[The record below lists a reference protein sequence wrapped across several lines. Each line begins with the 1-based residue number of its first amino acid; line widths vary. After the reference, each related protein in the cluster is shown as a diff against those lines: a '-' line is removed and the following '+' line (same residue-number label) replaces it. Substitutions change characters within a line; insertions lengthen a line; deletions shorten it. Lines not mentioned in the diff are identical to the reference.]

1 MYNHFKPQTKKALN
15 VGDALDF
22 TTGNQ
27 ALDYGVA
34 GGGGAALG
42 GGIGALINKLRGGS
56 ALKGGLIG
64 AGIGGAAGLGTKA
77 LGDFALRDSRA
88 ADDIANTTI
97 DSSRQ
102 DMALKAKE
110 IMQLRMDNPTTTG
123 DGYLSA
129 SRSPIL
135 STLSRAFMTHPHP
148 WAERRTTPF
157 EREDNLLA
165 TIRSIGSDLN
175 EAHAD
180 KKHIREQGLMEA
192 LLGGLGLNSGNKKA
206 ESSVPAL
213 NVGDALDFT
222 TGDKALDYGVAGGG
236 GALLGGGIGALINK
250 LRGGSALKGGLLGAG
265 IGGAAGLGAKALGD
279 FALRDSRAADDLS
292 NASISKLKGDA
303 ETTRKMIKK
312 LHADFPNTTGE
323 GFLGKSRS
331 PHLAPWVDALT
342 KLQNLGQSPTPY
354 DAEDSLKDRLNT
366 QENNLDRETQLK
378 KLTREQGLME
388 ALWKGIGGTNTVSI
402 EHGPKKSSAMRNR
415 ILFQEL
421 VAAKK
426 ASLLK

>member
-34 GGGGAALG
+34 GGGGAVLG

-110 IMQLRMDNPTTTG
+110 IMQLRMENPKTTG
-123 DGYLSA
+123 DGYFST
-129 SRSPIL
+129 SRSPNL
-135 STLSRAFMTHPHP
+135 SLIPLLWNYSQGNDMPP
-148 WAERRTTPF
+148 V
-157 EREDNLLA
+157 EREGKLLDLLREQEDSVA
-165 TIRSIGSDLN
+165 GSR
-175 EAHAD
+175 AD

>member
-34 GGGGAALG
+34 GGGGAVLG

-56 ALKGGLIG
+56 ALKGGLLG

-77 LGDFALRDSRA
+77 LGDFALRGARELD
-88 ADDIANTTI
+88 
-97 DSSRQ
+97 
-102 DMALKAKE
+102 DMAIKQIKDGLKDVESTAHTL
-110 IMQLRMDNPTTTG
+110 MQLRMENPKTTG
-123 DGYLSA
+123 DGYFSM
-129 SRSPIL
+129 SRSPNL
-135 STLSRAFMTHPHP
+135 SLIPRLWAATQGTDMSPVKREGELLDLLRKQEDYVAGSREAKEIFRNRNLMDSLSGAHPN
-148 WAERRTTPF
+148 F
-157 EREDNLLA
+157 
-165 TIRSIGSDLN
+165 G
-175 EAHAD
+175 
-180 KKHIREQGLMEA
+180 KQ
-192 LLGGLGLNSGNKKA
+192 SGQVQ
-206 ESSVPAL
+206 SL

-279 FALRDSRAADDLS
+279 FALRDSRAMDDVS

-312 LHADFPNTTGE
+312 LHADFPNTTGD
-323 GFLGKSRS
+323 GYFSTGRS
-331 PHLAPWVDALT
+331 PILSLFADGLT
-342 KLQNLGQSPTPY
+342 NMQNLGQSPTPQ
-354 DAEDSLKDRLNT
+354 DAERYILDRLNT
-366 QENNLDRETQLK
+366 QESNIDMETQLK
-378 KLTREQGLME
+378 KINREQGLME

-402 EHGPKKSSAMRNR
+402 EHGPKKSSAVRNR

>member
-1 MYNHFKPQTKKALN
+1 MYSHFKPQTKKALN

-34 GGGGAALG
+34 GGGGAVLG

-88 ADDIANTTI
+88 ADDRANRDISWGNADVERT
-97 DSSRQ
+97 
-102 DMALKAKE
+102 AHKL
-110 IMQLRMDNPTTTG
+110 MQLRMENPKTTG
-123 DGYLSA
+123 DGYFSA
-129 SRSPIL
+129 SRSP
-135 STLSRAFMTHPHP
+135 TLSLIPQL
-148 WAERRTTPF
+148 WAYSQGNDMPPV
-157 EREDNLLA
+157 EREGELL
-165 TIRSIGSDLN
+165 DLL
-175 EAHAD
+175 
-180 KKHIREQGLMEA
+180 REQEDSVAGSREA
-192 LLGGLGLNSGNKKA
+192 KENQRGRDLSGVLLEGLGLNSGNKKA

-303 ETTRKMIKK
+303 ETTRKMINK
-312 LHADFPNTTGE
+312 LHADFPNTTGD
-323 GFLGKSRS
+323 GWLSKSRS
-331 PHLAPWVDALT
+331 PTLSTVADSIT
-342 KLQNLGQSPTPY
+342 RLQNLGRYPTPY
-354 DAEDSLKDRLNT
+354 DAERYILDRLHG
-366 QENNLDRETQLK
+366 QESNIDRETQLK
-378 KLTREQGLME
+378 KINREQGLME

-402 EHGPKKSSAMRNR
+402 EHGPKKSSAVRNR

>member
-34 GGGGAALG
+34 GGGGAVLG

-56 ALKGGLIG
+56 ALKGGLLG
-64 AGIGGAAGLGTKA
+64 AGIGGAAGLGAKA
-77 LGDFALRDSRA
+77 LGDYALRDSREL
-88 ADDIANTTI
+88 DDRANRDIRDGRKDVERT
-97 DSSRQ
+97 
-102 DMALKAKE
+102 AHKL
-110 IMQLRMDNPTTTG
+110 MQLRMENPKTTG
-123 DGYLSA
+123 DGYFST
-129 SRSPIL
+129 SRSPNL
-135 STLSRAFMTHPHP
+135 SLIPLLWDGITQGTDMPP
-148 WAERRTTPF
+148 VK
-157 EREDNLLA
+157 REGELL
-165 TIRSIGSDLN
+165 DLLR
-175 EAHAD
+175 EQEDSVAGGLAD

-312 LHADFPNTTGE
+312 LHADFPNTTGD
-323 GFLGKSRS
+323 GYFSTGRS
-331 PHLAPWVDALT
+331 PILSLFADGLT
-342 KLQNLGQSPTPY
+342 NMQNLGQSPTPQ
-354 DAEDSLKDRLNT
+354 DAERYILDRLHG
-366 QENNLDRETQLK
+366 QERNIDMETQLK
-378 KLTREQGLME
+378 KINREQGLME